1 MRMKLSWEGIITTQ
15 VILIVLGILM
25 LGGCAGNKVKPEAKV
40 VIQKVIEKKLPL
52 NIANPT
58 PLDLDHIQWII
69 VTEENVD
76 EIWQQIKDDNEGVAL
91 FALRHGDY
99 ETLAM
104 NIAEIRQLIGEYVV
118 ILKQYKEYYEEK

>member
-1 MRMKLSWEGIITTQ
+1 MKKVIILLPLLALFL
-15 VILIVLGILM
+15 V
-25 LGGCAGNKVKPEAKV
+25 GCAGNKVKPEPKV

-52 NIANPT
+52 NIADPEA
-58 PLDLDHIQWII
+58 LDLQHIEWVI
-69 VTEENVD
+69 VTEENID

-104 NIAEIRQLIGEYVV
+104 NIAEIRQLIGEYVI